1 MDWGRA
7 KTILILSF
15 FMLNLLLGYQLW
27 YDQVSPAAGNAD
39 AVEAALETEEILAA
53 RNIALKVKVP
63 ADTPKLRDL
72 TVAITPIQGEPRTVR
87 LRTSFPAAE
96 LDDKTGLN
104 ASLSQQIP
112 DAESYRLDPILS
124 TNARYVLYQMY
135 GDYPMFD
142 VKLELFAQDGM
153 VYAFRQSHAEV
164 MNQHMMREQKVLSGI
179 RAVGILAENR
189 LAPGTSII
197 DVQLGY
203 HGQAFNSET
212 RALAPYWR
220 IVTDRDEQY
229 FIHAITGEE

>member
-63 ADTPKLRDL
+63 SDTPKLRDL
-72 TVAITPIQGEPRTVR
+72 TVMITPIQGEPRTVK
-87 LRTSFPAAE
+87 LLAPFSVAE
-96 LDDKTGLN
+96 LDDKAGMSE
-104 ASLSQQIP
+104 SLSQQIP
-112 DAESYRLDPILS
+112 DVESYRLDPMLS
-124 TNARYVLYQMY
+124 SNESYVLHQMY

-142 VKLELFAQDGM
+142 VTLELLAQDGM
-153 VYAFRQSHAEV
+153 AHSFRQSHAEV

-189 LAPGTSII
+189 LEPGTSII

-220 IVTDRDEQY
+220 IVTDRGEQY